1 MTILHRAARWVALV
15 VAATSLAAT
24 LPAPARAA
32 AEPLLRPAV
41 EVDGTQITLGDLFEN
56 AGALADQAVLP
67 APAPGDEIKL
77 SLAEA
82 FELAN
87 AHGLGWRP
95 VAPFEYTVVTRAWRA
110 LEREEVLEVL
120 EGALERAGAGGNLE
134 IDLPRRAID
143 VKVSRGALADLS
155 IENTTYDP
163 ASGRF
168 HATLVVR
175 DSHRRPRRQPL
186 IGRAFAM
193 VELPVLRAR
202 LRRDQVIEADDVE
215 MRAFRSDRVA
225 GDALV
230 DVAELIG
237 LSPLR
242 VLTPGKPVRARDI
255 GPPTIVT
262 KGAIVAMHLITEQMH
277 LVAIGRA
284 HEAGALGDAIRIQNT
299 QSRLVVDAIV
309 TGPNRVSVRPLGF
322 AIAAR

>member
-1 MTILHRAARWVALV
+1 MTILHRAARWVAQAL
-15 VAATSLAAT
+15 AATSLAAA
-24 LPAPARAA
+24 PAPAWAA

-41 EVDGTQITLGDLFEN
+41 EVDGTQITLGDLFVN
-56 AGALADQAVLP
+56 AGALTDQAVLP
-67 APAPGDEIKL
+67 APAPGEEIRL

-95 VAPFEYTVVTRAWRA
+95 VAPFEYAVVTRAWRP
-110 LEREEVLEVL
+110 LDREEVLEVL
-120 EGALERAGAGGNLE
+120 EAALARAGAGANLE
-134 IDLPRRAID
+134 IDLPRNAFDI
-143 VKVSRGALADLS
+143 KVARGALADLS
-155 IENTTYDP
+155 VEDTTYDP
-163 ASGRF
+163 AGGRF

-202 LRRDQVIEADDVE
+202 LRRDQVIEVDDLE
-215 MRAFRSDRVA
+215 MRRFRSDRVA
-225 GDALV
+225 GDALG
-230 DVAELIG
+230 DAAKLIG

-242 VLTPGKPVRARDI
+242 VLTPGKPVRAGDI

-277 LVAIGRA
+277 LVAAGRA
-284 HEAGALGDAIRIQNT
+284 EEAGALGDAITVRNT

-309 TGPNRVSVRPLGF
+309 TGPNRVFVRPLGF

>member
-1 MTILHRAARWVALV
+1 MTILHGAAMWAAAL
-15 VAATSLAAT
+15 ALAM
-24 LPAPARAA
+24 PAWA

-41 EVDGTQITLGDLFEN
+41 EVDGAQITLGDLFDN

-67 APAPGDEIKL
+67 APAPGEEIRL

-95 VAPFEYTVVTRAWRA
+95 VAPFDHAVVTRAWRPLA
-110 LEREEVLEVL
+110 REEVLA
-120 EGALERAGAGGNLE
+120 ALAAALARAGAGANLD
-134 IDLPRRAID
+134 IDLPRTAFDI
-143 VKVSRGALADLS
+143 KVARGALADLS
-155 IENTTYDP
+155 IEDTAYDP
-163 ASGRF
+163 AGGVF

-186 IGRAFAM
+186 IGRAFAI

-215 MRAFRSDRVA
+215 TRRFRADRVA
-225 GDALV
+225 ADAL
-230 DVAELIG
+230 AEAAALIG
-237 LSPLR
+237 LSPRR
-242 VLTPGKPVRARDI
+242 VLTPGKPVRAGDV

-277 LVAIGRA
+277 LVAVGRA
-284 HEAGALGDAIRIQNT
+284 EQAGALGDVIAVRNT
-299 QSRLVVDAIV
+299 QSRLVVDAVV
-309 TGPNRVSVRPLGF
+309 TGANRVFVRPLGF
-322 AIAAR
+322 AVAAR